1 MKRILFVLI
10 VACSL
15 VTVYQ
20 TNTVAK
26 ATEDIDLISVEA
38 LAQEESGGGGTSCRW
53 HSEKCPSGST
63 REVCVD
69 NGDGSSCSCGSTTR
83 PC

>member
-1 MKRILFVLI
+1 MRKLFFVLI
-10 VACSL
+10 VISSVFTAYQANTLEKTVENIELTSL
-15 VTVYQ
+15 
-20 TNTVAK
+20 
-26 ATEDIDLISVEA
+26 EA
-38 LAQEESGGGGTSCRW
+38 MAQGESGDGGSWRW
-53 HSEKCPSGST
+53 HSEKCPNGNT